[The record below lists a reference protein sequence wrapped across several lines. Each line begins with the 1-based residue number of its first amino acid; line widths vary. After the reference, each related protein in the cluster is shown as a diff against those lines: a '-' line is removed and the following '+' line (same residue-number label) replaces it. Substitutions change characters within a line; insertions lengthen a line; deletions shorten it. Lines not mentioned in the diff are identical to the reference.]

1 MGTPVIVMIVTLAMP
16 NGDATV
22 QVKPMETAAQ
32 CRAAADLEAA
42 DPFVASV
49 ECSELS
55 NGRLELEFR
64 PYEKD
69 TSANGTDGAKPM
81 TSNPRTTG

>member
-22 QVKPMETAAQ
+22 QVKPMETAEH

-49 ECSELS
+49 ECSELID
-55 NGRLELEFR
+55 GRLELELR
-64 PYEKD
+64 HRGRD
-69 TSANGTDGAKPM
+69 TEAMPFT
-81 TSNPRTTG
+81 TNPRNTG

>member
-1 MGTPVIVMIVTLAMP
+1 MGTPVIVMIVTLALP
-16 NGDATV
+16 NSAATV
-22 QVKPMETAAQ
+22 QVKPMETDAQ

-64 PYEKD
+64 P
-69 TSANGTDGAKPM
+69 
-81 TSNPRTTG
+81 